1 MCIRD
6 RQQADHTYQLQIIDG
21 EEKLTM
27 SSPVYESGMLEP
39 GNYRLKEIKAP
50 SYQKADGTWVQF
62 QLPEQTEFDFTIV
75 EGITKEVVFHNSPK
89 GTIQVSKQGVQYD
102 ENGLPIESAR
112 TMLSGVVFRLYT
124 GSPADGVMN
133 YVEVPDSERTT
144 DGSGTCSWT
153 DVSPGTYYIHEI
165 SAPDGYEVQEDD
177 FYKVTVEDGRL
188 VTDELLYRPL
198 KADNPALQADGVLG
212 NDAVKGAILISKTDG
227 DTGNPLTGAIF
238 KVYAKDADGNYTREV
253 DSVEVTRGDGMVKT
267 RLLSAAKTGKM
278 CIRDRYRAWRTPTDT
293 LWIPD

>member
-1 MCIRD
+1 
-6 RQQADHTYQLQIIDG
+6 
-21 EEKLTM
+21 
-27 SSPVYESGMLEP
+27 
-39 GNYRLKEIKAP
+39 
-50 SYQKADGTWVQF
+50 
-62 QLPEQTEFDFTIV
+62 
-75 EGITKEVVFHNSPK
+75 
-89 GTIQVSKQGVQYD
+89 
-102 ENGLPIESAR
+102 
-112 TMLSGVVFRLYT
+112 
-124 GSPADGVMN
+124 MN

-198 KADNPALQADGVLG
+198 KADNPDLQADGVIG

-238 KVYAKDADGNYTREV
+238 KVYAKDADGNYTR
-253 DSVEVTRGDGMVKT
+253 T
-267 RLLSAAKTGKM
+267 
-278 CIRDRYRAWRTPTDT
+278 AW
-293 LWIPD
+293 